1 MTIRVLGF
9 VMAKNEWP
17 LLGLA
22 ITHALSC
29 DIDHIVVVNHA
40 SSDETYNGLQR
51 LKLKWPTRI
60 TIINLK
66 IKSYFQEVSS
76 AVILSSINAH
86 EYDWVYVF
94 DADEFLLY
102 PHKTSFIQLLESIPK
117 NVDAIKYELDQW
129 VTPHDM
135 NDLEIS
141 SYKNIKKRSVPCIF
155 INHPGEIL
163 AKLIEKGHVNYFDV
177 PFPQKIIV
185 RGDYAHLLT
194 AGAHGVSAELKLVEQ
209 KMDPSVLRVGH
220 LPLLSKRRLKL
231 KAEHGRLVIEEGYP
245 PNHGWQNQAL
255 YQLELAGGLETYW
268 RNHSFGALPEGE
280 QVDCLPNTV
289 DDHSLTAA
297 LEMAV
302 DSFIE
307 VNEPTTN
314 EIDTKNLVDF
324 SGLENVL
331 KMTHHL
337 QAKYHSLLFEPGE
350 LATKVSLLEITAL
363 EKDALIHDLR
373 ARIDSIERST
383 SWRMTAPARYIAKKL
398 RFWGGS
404 SSPS

>member
-1 MTIRVLGF
+1 MTIRVLGY

-22 ITHALSC
+22 ITHALNC

-51 LKLKWPTRI
+51 LKLKWPKRI

-66 IKSYFQEVSS
+66 IQSYFQEVTA

-94 DADEFLLY
+94 DADEFILY
-102 PHKTSFIQLLESIPK
+102 SQKGSFIHLLETIPK
-117 NVDAIKYELDQW
+117 NVGAIKYELDQW

-135 NDLEIS
+135 DDLEIS

-155 INHPGEIL
+155 INHSGEIL

-185 RGDYAHLLT
+185 RSEYAHLLT
-194 AGAHGVSAELKLVEQ
+194 AGAHGVNAELKLVEQ
-209 KMDPSVLRVGH
+209 KIDPSVLRVGH

-231 KAEHGRLVIEEGYP
+231 KAEHGRLLIGEGYP
-245 PNHGWQNQAL
+245 PSHGWQTQAL

-268 RNHSFGALPEGE
+268 RNHSIGALLEGE
-280 QVDCLPNTV
+280 QACCVPNTV
-289 DDHSLTAA
+289 DDQSLTAA
-297 LEMAV
+297 LEKAV

-307 VNEPTTN
+307 FNQPTQN
-314 EIDTKNLVDF
+314 EIDTEDLVDF

-337 QAKYHSLLFEPGE
+337 QSQYHSALFERND
-350 LATKVSLLEITAL
+350 LVTKVSLLEKKAI
-363 EKDALIHDLR
+363 EKDAAIHELR
-373 ARIDSIERST
+373 TTIESIKRST
-383 SWRMTAPARYIAKKL
+383 SWRMTAPARYLSKKL
-398 RFWGGS
+398 RFWGKS
-404 SSPS
+404 SGT

>member
-1 MTIRVLGF
+1 MTIRVLGY

-22 ITHALSC
+22 ITHALNC

-51 LKLKWPTRI
+51 LKLNWPKRI

-76 AVILSSINAH
+76 AVILSSVNAH

-102 PHKTSFIQLLESIPK
+102 PQKTSFVQLLESIPK
-117 NVDAIKYELDQW
+117 NVGAIKYELDQW

-135 NDLEIS
+135 NDLEMS

-185 RGDYAHLLT
+185 RGEYAHLLT
-194 AGAHGVSAELKLVEQ
+194 AGAHGVNAELKLVEQ

-231 KAEHGRLVIEEGYP
+231 KAEHGKLVIDEGYP

-255 YQLELAGGLETYW
+255 YKLELTGGLETYW
-268 RNHSFGALPEGE
+268 RNHSIGGGQEDE
-280 QVDCLPNTV
+280 QACCVPNTV
-289 DDHSLTAA
+289 DDQSLTAA
-297 LEMAV
+297 LEKAV

-307 VNEPTTN
+307 FNQPTQNEM
-314 EIDTKNLVDF
+314 DTEDLVDF

-337 QAKYHSLLFEPGE
+337 QSQYHSALFERND
-350 LATKVSLLEITAL
+350 LVKKVSLLEKNPL
-363 EKDALIHDLR
+363 EKDASIHALR
-373 ARIDSIERST
+373 TRLESIERST
-383 SWRMTAPARYIAKKL
+383 SWRITAPARYLSKKL
-398 RFWGGS
+398 RFWGKS
-404 SSPS
+404 SGT

>member
-1 MTIRVLGF
+1 
-9 VMAKNEWP
+9 
-17 LLGLA
+17 
-22 ITHALSC
+22 
-29 DIDHIVVVNHA
+29 
-40 SSDETYNGLQR
+40 
-51 LKLKWPTRI
+51 
-60 TIINLK
+60 
-66 IKSYFQEVSS
+66 
-76 AVILSSINAH
+76 
-86 EYDWVYVF
+86 
-94 DADEFLLY
+94 
-102 PHKTSFIQLLESIPK
+102 
-117 NVDAIKYELDQW
+117 
-129 VTPHDM
+129 M

-185 RGDYAHLLT
+185 RGEYAHLLT
-194 AGAHGVSAELKLVEQ
+194 AGAHGVNAELKLVEQ
-209 KMDPSVLRVGH
+209 KIDPSVLRVGH
-220 LPLLSKRRLKL
+220 VPLLSKRRLKL

-373 ARIDSIERST
+373 TRLESIECST

-398 RFWGGS
+398 RFWGKS
-404 SSPS
+404 SRT